1 MRLAVLLVIGL
12 CGCGD
17 DLSLVVDVTHRIP
30 VTRTVISVYE
40 SDSVDCTK
48 IEFGDVDANALS
60 TALVAEEVHDAN
72 GVTGNL
78 DGISRTKRKY
88 VVARGYDTDG
98 TLLTGGCEIK
108 DVVGGTDHVEVF
120 ADEALTVSALLDA
133 TDPAYTFV
141 VIASAPDGGAPAV
154 HRKVSWQVYGPDG
167 TQPIRTDL
175 ADMVPPEPN
184 QPQESDWVPKKAA
197 CTNNNGVTRIH
208 PVPPHQIGGFATR
221 IRASWAA
228 NTLPLLSSLSKVDP
242 TPVAILHP
250 PAGVTR
256 PCAIKVSGGQ
266 HRLVC
271 LDTVP
276 GNVARELQ
284 VSTSAGGA
292 TANMTNMVAVAGTPV
307 AVISVPTT
315 GGGRDVYV
323 VDSAGAVVPL
333 FAATTQPL
341 TACAPCT
348 VTDAVYA
355 PACADDPDAKIY
367 LQTYLQTG
375 LTQFRS
381 LTLGTNKRDIVTGF
395 LPAATSITGTLDS
408 IALDQAGCVTQVV
421 PKQDSIKGNRQ
432 RQVVTFSAKSS
443 VMVSGAP
450 VVFPSSHAFY
460 GCGPMLCSKLDFPLG
475 EAGTSFLQIDASDNR
490 ILGASVDAGG
500 VVISSWVVVP
510 DPAGGALH
518 RLVERDRVPAASI
531 PNRLVAGKLDDDPG
545 YDIVW
550 DIPTRRGST
559 LEIAY
564 SRMAAGERLEAV
576 SNPQLPLFS
585 DLQID
590 DISNDGFPDLI
601 AIGAIGPAVPIVV
614 VPTHVAPVNT
624 IVTAEQCN

>member
-12 CGCGD
+12 SACGD

-30 VTRTVISVYE
+30 VARTVISVYE

-48 IEFGDVDANALS
+48 IEFGDVDADGLS
-60 TALVAEEVHDAN
+60 AALVAEEVHDAN
-72 GVTGNL
+72 GVSGNL

-88 VVARGYDTDG
+88 VVARGYDADG
-98 TLLTGGCEIK
+98 TLLTAGCEIK
-108 DVVGGTDHVEVF
+108 DVVGGTDHVAVN
-120 ADEALTVSALLDA
+120 ADEALTVSAILDA

-175 ADMVPPEPN
+175 ADMVPPDPN
-184 QPQESDWVPKKAA
+184 QPQESDWVPSKAA
-197 CTNNNGVTRIH
+197 CTNNNGITRIH

-228 NTLPLLSSLSKVDP
+228 NTLPLQSSLSRVDP
-242 TPVAILHP
+242 AAVAVLHP

-256 PCAIKVSGGQ
+256 PCAIKISGGQ

-271 LDTVP
+271 LDNVTPGP

-284 VSTSAGGA
+284 VTAGAGRGTA
-292 TANMTNMVAVAGTPV
+292 TQTNMVALAGAPI

-323 VDSAGAVVPL
+323 VDSAGAVVPV
-333 FAATTQPL
+333 FASTTQTL
-341 TACAPCT
+341 LACAACT

-355 PACADDPDAKIY
+355 PPCTDDPDAKIF
-367 LQTYLQTG
+367 LQTG
-375 LTQFRS
+375 ATQLRS
-381 LTLGTNKRDIVTGF
+381 LTLGTSKRDIITGF

-408 IALDQAGCVTQVV
+408 IALEQAGCVTQVV
-421 PKQDSIKGNRQ
+421 PKLGNKQ
-432 RQVVTFSAKSS
+432 RQVVTFSAISS

-450 VVFPSSHAFY
+450 VTFPSSHAFY
-460 GCGPMLCSKLDFPLG
+460 SCGGVLCSKLDFPVG
-475 EAGTSFLQIDASDNR
+475 EAGTSFVQLDASDNR
-490 ILGASVDAGG
+490 ILGASVDATG

-531 PNRLVAGKLDDDPG
+531 PNRLVAGKLDDDAG
-545 YDIVW
+545 YDLVW
-550 DIPTRRGST
+550 DIPTKRGGT

-564 SRMAAGERLEAV
+564 SRMAAGQRLEAV
-576 SNPQLPLFS
+576 SNPQLLTIS

-601 AIGAIGPAVPIVV
+601 AIGAIGAAVPIVII
-614 VPTHVAPVNT
+614 PTHVAPLDT
-624 IVTAEQCN
+624 TVTAEQCN